1 MKIVRYSRNIKL
13 PKKSRYIALGVF
25 DGVHLGHRKLIKL
38 TVNKAK
44 KNKGISIVVT
54 FDPHPDRIIIPENN
68 VFLLTTLKERINL
81 IRDLKVDIFLIIK
94 FSKILSKMSPKDF
107 IVKILVDNL
116 QVKELFVGFN
126 YKFGFQGKGNVDC
139 LKEYGKIYKFKT
151 SILKPEVINKTIISS
166 TMIKEYIRLGDTK
179 KAKKL
184 LGHNVII
191 SGRVI
196 SGKGRGRKLL
206 NFATANIEIPLE
218 KILPANGVYLV
229 EINIDNQKYY
239 GLMNI
244 GIKPTFKE
252 KNKTVEVHII
262 NFNKSIYNQV
272 VNIDILQKIRNE
284 KYFNHAGLLKKQIED
299 DILTASK
306 IISKKYRKFL
316 S

>member
-81 IRDLKVDIFLIIK
+81 IRDLEVDIFLIMK
-94 FSKILSKMSPKDF
+94 FSKLLSKMSPKDF
-107 IVKILVDNL
+107 IVKILVNSL

-166 TMIKEYIRLGDTK
+166 TIIKEYIRLGDTK

-272 VNIDILQKIRNE
+272 VNINILQKIRNE

-306 IISKKYRKFL
+306 IIVKRNNKL
-316 S
+316 D

>member
-44 KNKGISIVVT
+44 KNKGISIVVI

-81 IRDLKVDIFLIIK
+81 IKDLEVDIFLIIK

-107 IVKILVDNL
+107 IVKILVNSL

-166 TMIKEYIRLGDTK
+166 TIIKEYIRLGDTK

-272 VNIDILQKIRNE
+272 VNINILQKIRNE
-284 KYFNHAGLLKKQIED
+284 KYFNHPGLLKKQIED

-306 IISKKYRKFL
+306 IIVKRNNKL
-316 S
+316 D

>member
-1 MKIVRYSRNIKL
+1 
-13 PKKSRYIALGVF
+13 
-25 DGVHLGHRKLIKL
+25 
-38 TVNKAK
+38 
-44 KNKGISIVVT
+44 
-54 FDPHPDRIIIPENN
+54 
-68 VFLLTTLKERINL
+68 
-81 IRDLKVDIFLIIK
+81 VDIFLIIK

-107 IVKILVDNL
+107 IVKILVNSL

-139 LKEYGKIYKFKT
+139 LKEYGKVYKFKT

-166 TMIKEYIRLGDTK
+166 TIIKEYIRLGDTK

-196 SGKGRGRKLL
+196 SGKGRGRRLL

-262 NFNKSIYNQV
+262 NFNKIIYNQV
-272 VNIDILQKIRNE
+272 VNINILQKIRNE
-284 KYFNHAGLLKKQIED
+284 KYFNHANLLKKQIED
-299 DILTASK
+299 DILIAHK
-306 IISKKYRKFL
+306 IISDM
-316 S
+316 

>member
-1 MKIVRYSRNIKL
+1 NIKL

-81 IRDLKVDIFLIIK
+81 IRDLEVDIFLIIK

-107 IVKILVDNL
+107 IVKILVNSL

-166 TMIKEYIRLGDTK
+166 TIIKEYIRLGDTK

-196 SGKGRGRKLL
+196 SGKGRGKKLL

-272 VNIDILQKIRNE
+272 VNINILQKIRNE
-284 KYFNHAGLLKKQIED
+284 KYFNHPGLLKKQIED
-299 DILTASK
+299 DILTAHK
-306 IISKKYRKFL
+306 MINNM
-316 S
+316 

>member
-1 MKIVRYSRNIKL
+1 MKIIRYSRNIKL
-13 PKKSRYIALGVF
+13 PKKDRYIALGVF

-38 TVNKAK
+38 TVNEAK

-68 VFLLTTLKERINL
+68 VFLLTTLKEKINL

-107 IVKILVDNL
+107 IVKILVNSL

-139 LKEYGKIYKFKT
+139 LKEYGKVYKFKT

-166 TMIKEYIRLGDTK
+166 TIIKEYIRLGDTK

-196 SGKGRGRKLL
+196 SGKGRGRRLL

-262 NFNKSIYNQV
+262 NFNKIIYNQV
-272 VNIDILQKIRNE
+272 VNINILQKIRNE
-284 KYFNHAGLLKKQIED
+284 KYFNHANLLKKQIED
-299 DILTASK
+299 DILIAHK
-306 IISKKYRKFL
+306 IISDM
-316 S
+316 

>member
-1 MKIVRYSRNIKL
+1 L
-13 PKKSRYIALGVF
+13 PKKSHYIALGVF

-81 IRDLKVDIFLIIK
+81 IKDLEVDIFLIIK

-107 IVKILVDNL
+107 IVKILVNSL

-139 LKEYGKIYKFKT
+139 LKGYGKIYKFKT

-166 TMIKEYIRLGDTK
+166 TIIKEYIRLGDTK

-272 VNIDILQKIRNE
+272 VNINILQKIRNE
-284 KYFNHAGLLKKQIED
+284 KYFNHPGLLKKQIED

-306 IISKKYRKFL
+306 IIVKRNNKL
-316 S
+316 D

>member
-81 IRDLKVDIFLIIK
+81 IRDLEVDIFLIIK

-107 IVKILVDNL
+107 IVKILVNSL

-166 TMIKEYIRLGDTK
+166 TIIKEYIRLGDTK

-272 VNIDILQKIRNE
+272 VNINILQKIRNE

>member
-81 IRDLKVDIFLIIK
+81 IRDLEVDIFLIIK

-107 IVKILVDNL
+107 IVKILVNSL

-166 TMIKEYIRLGDTK
+166 TIIKEYIRLGDTK

-262 NFNKSIYNQV
+262 NFNKSIYNKV
-272 VNIDILQKIRNE
+272 VNINILQKIRNE
-284 KYFNHAGLLKKQIED
+284 KYFNHPGLLKKQIED
-299 DILTASK
+299 DILIAHK
-306 IISKKYRKFL
+306 MISGM
-316 S
+316 

>member
-54 FDPHPDRIIIPENN
+54 LDPHPDRIIIPENN

-81 IRDLKVDIFLIIK
+81 IRDLEVDIFLIIK

-107 IVKILVDNL
+107 IVKILVNSL

-126 YKFGFQGKGNVDC
+126 YKFGFQGKGNVNC

-166 TMIKEYIRLGDTK
+166 TIIKEYIRLGDTK

-262 NFNKSIYNQV
+262 NFNKNIYNQV
-272 VNIDILQKIRNE
+272 VNINMLQKIRNE
-284 KYFNHAGLLKKQIED
+284 KYFNHPGLLKKQIED
-299 DILTASK
+299 DILTAHK
-306 IISKKYRKFL
+306 MISGM
-316 S
+316 

>member
-81 IRDLKVDIFLIIK
+81 IRDLEVDIFLIIK

-107 IVKILVDNL
+107 IVKILVNSL

-139 LKEYGKIYKFKT
+139 LKEYGKIYKYKT

-166 TMIKEYIRLGDTK
+166 TIIKEYIRLGDTK

-272 VNIDILQKIRNE
+272 VNINILQKIRNE

-306 IISKKYRKFL
+306 IIVKRNNKL
-316 S
+316 D

>member
-1 MKIVRYSRNIKL
+1 L
-13 PKKSRYIALGVF
+13 PKKSHYIALGVF

-44 KNKGISIVVT
+44 KNKGISIVVI

-81 IRDLKVDIFLIIK
+81 IKDLEVDIFLIIK

-107 IVKILVDNL
+107 IVKILVNSL

-166 TMIKEYIRLGDTK
+166 TIIKEYIRLGDTK

-272 VNIDILQKIRNE
+272 VNINILQKIRNE
-284 KYFNHAGLLKKQIED
+284 KYFNHPGLLKKQIED

-306 IISKKYRKFL
+306 IIVKRNNKL
-316 S
+316 D

>member
-68 VFLLTTLKERINL
+68 VVLLTTLKERINL
-81 IRDLKVDIFLIIK
+81 IRDLEVDIFLIIK

-107 IVKILVDNL
+107 IVKILVNSL

-166 TMIKEYIRLGDTK
+166 TIIKEYIRLGDTK

-262 NFNKSIYNQV
+262 NFNKSIYNKV
-272 VNIDILQKIRNE
+272 VNINILQKIRNE

-306 IISKKYRKFL
+306 IIVKRNNKL
-316 S
+316 D

>member
-107 IVKILVDNL
+107 IVKILVNSL
-116 QVKELFVGFN
+116 KVKELFVGFN

-166 TMIKEYIRLGDTK
+166 TIIKEYIRLGDTK

-262 NFNKSIYNQV
+262 NFNKSIYNKV
-272 VNIDILQKIRNE
+272 VNINILQKIRNE
-284 KYFNHAGLLKKQIED
+284 KYFNHPGLLKKQIED
-299 DILTASK
+299 DILTAHK
-306 IISKKYRKFL
+306 MISGM
-316 S
+316 

>member
-13 PKKSRYIALGVF
+13 PKKSHYIALGVF

-44 KNKGISIVVT
+44 KNKGISIVVI

-81 IRDLKVDIFLIIK
+81 IKDLEVDIFLIIK

-107 IVKILVDNL
+107 IVKILVNSL

-151 SILKPEVINKTIISS
+151 NILKPEVINKTIISS
-166 TMIKEYIRLGDTK
+166 TIIKEYIRLGDTK

-272 VNIDILQKIRNE
+272 VNINILQKIRNE
-284 KYFNHAGLLKKQIED
+284 KYFNHPGLLKKQIED
-299 DILTASK
+299 DILKASK
-306 IISKKYRKFL
+306 IIVKRNNKL
-316 S
+316 D